1 MVKNGLYLLFIN
13 IPVFLYYVIALLL
26 LVWLIV
32 EFIIWRLRILQKRK
46 LEMMGMQIQYAKLE
60 DKALR
65 AQMNPH
71 FIFNSLNSIK
81 LLVMEQNNDQAV
93 QYLTTFTKLLR
104 GLLNN
109 SDKST
114 ITLHEELETCRL
126 YLALESLRFNEGFT
140 YSIFVEPGI
149 DLKSVDVPP
158 LLLQPL
164 IENAIWHGLLP
175 KPGERNLKIN
185 VTSQQD
191 WICFEVEDDGIGRKA
206 SMIKNRE
213 REHISKGMELA
224 KNRLH
229 LKDSLN
235 ATDTKLIITDKY
247 GKDGEPQG
255 THVKVLFDINN

>member
-1 MVKNGLYLLFIN
+1 
-13 IPVFLYYVIALLL
+13 
-26 LVWLIV
+26 
-32 EFIIWRLRILQKRK
+32 
-46 LEMMGMQIQYAKLE
+46 MMSMQIQYAKLE

-71 FIFNSLNSIK
+71 FIFNSMNSIK
-81 LLVMEQNNDQAV
+81 MLVMEQNNDQAV

-140 YSIFVEPGI
+140 YTIFVGPDI

-175 KPGERNLKIN
+175 KPGDRTLKIN
-185 VTSQQD
+185 VTAQQD
-191 WICFEVEDDGIGRKA
+191 WICFEVDDDGIGRKA
-206 SMIKNRE
+206 SMEKNKE

-229 LKDSLN
+229 LKDRLN

-247 GKDGEPQG
+247 GNDGEPLG
-255 THVKVLFDINN
+255 THVKVLFDINS